1 MTEPKTILMVAM
13 LMIRMTSLSGK
24 VTVAASGVVV
34 SWVLLSGCGT
44 QVEPLGAAEAVA
56 VEAEVN
62 GVYRSIWGTDEQ
74 RNAAR
79 YLGWRAMTDPVT
91 ECMGDRSQKYY
102 RYFVPT
108 FRGGVS
114 GPTEEWIGP
123 LDLRQSDIALAN
135 TEAINLERNS
145 GEGPAWVQT
154 KEYRAADAA
163 CQSAEGDPTAFN
175 PPTDVQE
182 LSSKFRKIL
191 SEVDHDLGSIDDYHD
206 CMRDRGHEVN
216 QEGDGATGLSN
227 YLSARLPTPPLPGV
241 EPSAEWLEFLT
252 FEDGV
257 LKADRAC
264 REDKHNEGI
273 ARMAPEVE
281 KFTAEHA
288 DDLAKAADQWSTYL
302 EQAREI
308 GFQDPDGIK

>member
-1 MTEPKTILMVAM
+1 
-13 LMIRMTSLSGK
+13 
-24 VTVAASGVVV
+24 
-34 SWVLLSGCGT
+34 
-44 QVEPLGAAEAVA
+44 
-56 VEAEVN
+56 
-62 GVYRSIWGTDEQ
+62 
-74 RNAAR
+74 
-79 YLGWRAMTDPVT
+79 MTDPIA
-91 ECMGDRSQKYY
+91 ECMLDRSQRYY

-108 FRGGVS
+108 FRGGVP

-135 TEAINLERNS
+135 TDAINLERNS

-182 LSSKFRKIL
+182 LSSGFRKIL
-191 SEVDHDLGSIDDYHD
+191 SEVDQELGSIDDYHD

-216 QEGDGATGLSN
+216 KEGDGATGLSN
-227 YLSARLPTPPLPGV
+227 YLSARLPTPPLPGA
-241 EPSAEWLEFLT
+241 EPSAEWLEYLT

-264 REDKHNEGI
+264 REDQHNEGM
-273 ARMAPEVE
+273 ARLAPKVK
-281 KFTAEHA
+281 KFTAEYA
-288 DDLAKAADQWSTYL
+288 DDLAKAADQWSSYL
-302 EQAREI
+302 TRARVM
-308 GFQDPDGIK
+308 GFQDPDGIR